1 MPSCLL
7 HIDPTLPV
15 GLPAR
20 RETVWVFS
28 GWAHRPGRRLCG
40 AAVIVGAARFAAVQ
54 AAGPRLDAEA
64 AQRVEGLL
72 PVELCSGFW
81 GLAVL
86 PAAGEGERLAPV
98 LVLEWDDGLREET
111 ALGPV
116 PVGPP
121 LPSYMADGTADGG
134 LVAVVMATYNPD
146 PALFRRQID
155 SLRAQTHGAWICL
168 VQDDGSDSAHW
179 EMILAAT
186 AGDARFRV
194 ERNPANLGFYRNFER
209 ALLRVPAEA
218 AFVALA
224 DQDDSWHAGKLAA
237 LVEPVRAGATLAF
250 SAMRVVDRAGGV
262 LMERTELTTRYD
274 TVDSLLMANAVTG
287 CTCLF
292 RASLLALALPFPA
305 AGRPAYHDHWIAT
318 CAAAAGRVVYVPEP
332 LVDYVQHGANAI
344 GYRRMGL
351 RTGTRIVVALLLA
364 PLIALAAL
372 RHPFRRRAA
381 EPLALLVGTGEGEVR
396 CRAAFAE
403 ALHRRAIPA
412 PDVAP
417 DTAVAVATFVP
428 PGRRGAWRLVCA
440 IFRPARRGATF
451 RLTAARL
458 LAGVL
463 TAAVMRRA
471 GNAGL

>member
-1 MPSCLL
+1 MPSSLL
-7 HIDPTLPV
+7 YIDPTLPV
-15 GLPAR
+15 GLPAC

-28 GWAHRPGRRLCG
+28 GWAHRPGHRLRG
-40 AAVIVGAARFAAVQ
+40 AVVTIGAARFAAVQ
-54 AAGPRLDAEA
+54 VAGPRLDAEA
-64 AQRVEGLL
+64 AQRAEGLL
-72 PVELCSGFW
+72 PVELCCGFW

-86 PAAGEGERLAPV
+86 PAAGEGERLVPV

-116 PVGPP
+116 PIGPL
-121 LPSYMADGTADGG
+121 LPAYAADGA

-146 PALFRRQID
+146 PALFRQQID

-168 VQDDGSDSAHW
+168 VQDDGSAPAHW
-179 EMILAAT
+179 EMILATT
-186 AGDARFRV
+186 AGDTRFRV

-224 DQDDSWHAGKLAA
+224 DQDDSWHEGKLAA
-237 LVEPVRAGATLAF
+237 LVESVRTGATLAF
-250 SAMRVVDRAGGV
+250 SAMRVIDGAGGV
-262 LMERTELTTRYD
+262 LMARTEPTTRYD
-274 TVDSLLMANAVTG
+274 SVDSLLMANAVTG

-292 RASLLALALPFPA
+292 RASLLTLVLPFPA

-318 CAAAAGRVVYVPEP
+318 CGAAAGPLVYVPEP

-351 RTGTRIVVALLLA
+351 RTGTRIVAALLLA

-372 RHPFRRRAA
+372 RQPLRRRAA
-381 EPLALLVGTGEGEVR
+381 GPLGLLVGTGEGEVR

-403 ALHRRAIPA
+403 VLRRRAAPA
-412 PDVAP
+412 PDIAL
-417 DTAVAVATFVP
+417 AAATFVP
-428 PGRRGAWRLVCA
+428 PGRRAAWRLLCA
-440 IFRPARRGATF
+440 MLRPARRGATF

-458 LAGVL
+458 LAGVV
-463 TAAVMRRA
+463 TAAVMRRV
-471 GNAGL
+471 GNAGS

>member
-1 MPSCLL
+1 MDAMPSCLL

-28 GWAHRPGRRLCG
+28 GWAHRPGRRLRG
-40 AAVIVGAARFAAVQ
+40 AAVAVGEARFAAVQ
-54 AAGPRLDAEA
+54 TAGPRLDAEA
-64 AQRVEGLL
+64 AQRAEGLL
-72 PVELCSGFW
+72 PVELCCGFW

-98 LVLEWDDGLREET
+98 LVLEWDDGLCEEA

-121 LPSYMADGTADGG
+121 LPSYAADGAADGE

-146 PALFRRQID
+146 PALFRRQLD
-155 SLRAQTHGAWICL
+155 SLRAQTHGTWICI
-168 VQDDGSDSAHW
+168 VQDDGSDRAHW

-186 AGDARFRV
+186 VGDDRFRV
-194 ERNPANLGFYRNFER
+194 ERNLANLGFYRNFER

-224 DQDDSWHAGKLAA
+224 DQDDAWHPGKLAT
-237 LVEPVRAGATLAF
+237 LVEAVRAGATLAF
-250 SAMRVVDRAGGV
+250 SAMRVVDGAGGV
-262 LMERTELTTRYD
+262 LIERTEPTTLYD
-274 TVDSLLMANAVTG
+274 GVDSLLMANAVTG

-318 CAAAAGRVVYVPEP
+318 CAAAAGSVAYVPEP

-364 PLIALAAL
+364 PVIALAAL
-372 RHPFRRRAA
+372 WQPLRRRAA
-381 EPLALLVGTGEGEVR
+381 GALALLIGTGEGEVR

-403 ALHRRAIPA
+403 GLRRRAA
-412 PDVAP
+412 PTP
-417 DTAVAVATFVP
+417 DIAMAVATFVP
-428 PGRRGAWRLVCA
+428 PGRRAAWRLLCA
-440 IFRPARRGATF
+440 MLRPARRSATF

-458 LAGVL
+458 LAGVV

-471 GNAGL
+471 GNAGS